1 MRTRYATNMTVRP
14 DLRLHRRHGAVGL
27 GETEVG
33 CLTHARRKFYE
44 LWAHHQNPVAEKVP
58 HHFGRL
64 CIIEP
69 EITQPRRVRAETA
82 KERGQARGSSC
93 CTNSCSPGNP
103 VMTRK
108 GGSKDGSKGVAG
120 FPDPKVPENTER
132 RLACGAPSE
141 AVGGVRE
148 RTRPGSGTHEL
159 RPRSG
164 KRLKAPCLLLLR
176 YSSSPGD

>member
-1 MRTRYATNMTVRP
+1 
-14 DLRLHRRHGAVGL
+14 
-27 GETEVG
+27 
-33 CLTHARRKFYE
+33 
-44 LWAHHQNPVAEKVP
+44 
-58 HHFGRL
+58 
-64 CIIEP
+64 
-69 EITQPRRVRAETA
+69 
-82 KERGQARGSSC
+82 
-93 CTNSCSPGNP
+93 
-103 VMTRK
+103 MTRK

-159 RPRSG
+159 RPRSD